1 MDDADAKT
9 QILAATFEM
18 LGQMSYQKMSL
29 EMVAKRAGVSKAL
42 LLYHFGSKRE
52 LTRAALK
59 QGFMRTMSEFGLP
72 DDLDEESLRAIL
84 PELFRITSESM
95 YLFVSF
101 IEVVD
106 MEAGS
111 DDELAITMREMYSIF
126 IGKLADFLEAS
137 GDPYPHEKAM
147 MMALAID
154 MIGMVQHVEEREP
167 DMERYEAAVLDILG
181 LGVSE

>member
-9 QILAATFEM
+9 QILAAAFE
-18 LGQMSYQKMSL
+18 LLSQMPYQKMSL

-52 LTRAALK
+52 LTREALK
-59 QGFMRTMSEFGLP
+59 QGFLRTMKEFQLP
-72 DDLDEESLRAIL
+72 GDLDEETIRAIV
-84 PELFRITSESM
+84 PELFRFTHESM

-101 IEVVD
+101 IEVAD

-111 DDELAITMREMYSIF
+111 EDELAMTMREMYSTF
-126 IGKLADFLEAS
+126 IVKLADFLEAR

-147 MMALAID
+147 LLALAID
-154 MIGMVQHVEEREP
+154 MIGMVQKVEEREP
-167 DMERYEAAVLDILG
+167 DMARYEAAVLDILG
-181 LGVSE
+181 LGVVE

>member
-1 MDDADAKT
+1 MDDAGTKS
-9 QILAATFEM
+9 QIMAAAFG
-18 LGQMSYQKMSL
+18 LLSQMPYQKMSL

-52 LTRAALK
+52 LTREALK
-59 QGFMRTMSEFGLP
+59 HGFMRTMEEFELP
-72 DDLDEESLRAIL
+72 DDLDEETIRVIL
-84 PELFRITSESM
+84 PELFRFSYESL

-101 IEVVD
+101 IEVVN

-111 DDELAITMREMYSIF
+111 DDELAMAMREMYSIF
-126 IGKLADFLEAS
+126 TGKLADLLEAR

-147 MMALAID
+147 IVALAID

-167 DMERYEAAVLDILG
+167 DMVRYEAAVIDILG
-181 LGVSE
+181 LGVGE

>member
-1 MDDADAKT
+1 MASADAKT
-9 QILAATFEM
+9 QILAAAFE
-18 LGQMSYQKMSL
+18 LLSQMSYQKMSL
-29 EMVAKRAGVSKAL
+29 EIVAKRAGVSKAL

-52 LTRAALK
+52 LTREALK
-59 QGFMRTMSEFGLP
+59 QGFMRMMGEFELP
-72 DDLDEESLRAIL
+72 DDLDEEAIRTIL
-84 PELFRITSESM
+84 PELFRFTSESM

-126 IGKLADFLEAS
+126 IGKLADFLEAR

-167 DMERYEAAVLDILG
+167 DMVRYEAAVLDMLG
-181 LGVSE
+181 LGVGD

>member
-1 MDDADAKT
+1 MNDEGAKS
-9 QILAATFEM
+9 QITAAAFE
-18 LGQMSYQKMSL
+18 LLSQMPYQKMSL

-52 LTRAALK
+52 LTREALQ
-59 QGFMRTMSEFGLP
+59 QGFMRTMKEFELP
-72 DDLDEESLRAIL
+72 TDLDDETIRVIL
-84 PELFRITSESM
+84 PELFRFTYESM

-111 DDELAITMREMYSIF
+111 DDELAVTMREMYSIF
-126 IGKLADFLEAS
+126 IGKLSEFLEAG

-147 MMALAID
+147 ILALAID

-167 DMERYEAAVLDILG
+167 DMARYEAAVLDILG
-181 LGVSE
+181 LGVGE